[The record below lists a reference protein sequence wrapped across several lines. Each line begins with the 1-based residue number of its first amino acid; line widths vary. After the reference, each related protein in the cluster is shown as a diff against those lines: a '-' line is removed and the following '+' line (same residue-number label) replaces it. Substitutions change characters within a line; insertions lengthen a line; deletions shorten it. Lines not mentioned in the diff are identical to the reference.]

1 MEVLHL
7 STKEFND
14 VVNQNETVVVDFW
27 ASWCGPC
34 RMFSPILEEFAS
46 KTSNV
51 VVAKVNVDEEPDLAA
66 RFGVSSIPTVL
77 VFKGGKAVKKSV
89 GVISV
94 SDLEELVR

>member
-34 RMFSPILEEFAS
+34 RMFSQILEEFAN

>member
-34 RMFSPILEEFAS
+34 RMFSPILEEFAN
-46 KTSNV
+46 KTNDV
-51 VVAKVNVDEEPDLAA
+51 FVAKVNVDEEPDLAA

-77 VFKGGKAVKKSV
+77 VFKGGKPVKKSV

-94 SDLEELVR
+94 FDLEELVR

>member
-34 RMFSPILEEFAS
+34 RMFSPILEEFAN
-46 KTSNV
+46 KTNDV

>member
-34 RMFSPILEEFAS
+34 RMFSPILEEFAN
-46 KTSNV
+46 KTNDV

-77 VFKGGKAVKKSV
+77 VFKGGKPVKKSV

-94 SDLEELVR
+94 FDLEELVR